1 MLFPEH
7 VMLFSWVP
15 GDGMRGNNLK
25 LLQGRFRLDIRKHLF
40 SERVVLQWHSCPWS
54 GGVTIPG
61 GVQEP
66 WKCGTK
72 RCGQWAWGVGWGWGS
87 WRAFPT

>member
-61 GVQEP
+61 GVPEP
-66 WKCGTK
+66 WKCGTEG
-72 RCGQWAWGVGWGWGS
+72 CGQWAWGVGWGWGS